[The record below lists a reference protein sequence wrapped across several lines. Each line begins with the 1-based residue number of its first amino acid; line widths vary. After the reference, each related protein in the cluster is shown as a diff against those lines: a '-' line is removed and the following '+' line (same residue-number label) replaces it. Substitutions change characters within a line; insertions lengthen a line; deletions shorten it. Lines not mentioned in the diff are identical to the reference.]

1 MILDETIH
9 LLRERYG
16 SLHNIFLQKVLFG
29 LHITVVELSEGLIG
43 FASTVPPADNEVH
56 CKKDKR
62 YFGPFSP
69 LQFTGQ
75 SINDLFAL
83 PNEKNLILSLKAA
96 VINALSSPL
105 LGNNRGTLLV
115 GADPVALINRE
126 WLSGK
131 KVSLVG
137 AFHSYI
143 EKFTAL
149 GCQLKVLEL
158 NENVLQN
165 NEKQYFAPASAYP
178 YLLPESDLVVITGLT
193 LVNQTFADLAK
204 CLSPTSLNIV
214 TGPTSSFLPDAL
226 FNKNIHLVG
235 GTRLTRPDLIFQLA
249 AEGGAGYHLFRYCA
263 EKITLVENIKDPRLQ
278 IS

>member
-115 GADPVALINRE
+115 GADPVDLINRE

-131 KVSLVG
+131 KSKFGWSISFVYRKIHSPGLSVKSTG
-137 AFHSYI
+137 AQRKCSP
-143 EKFTAL
+143 
-149 GCQLKVLEL
+149 
-158 NENVLQN
+158 
-165 NEKQYFAPASAYP
+165 KQ
-178 YLLPESDLVVITGLT
+178 
-193 LVNQTFADLAK
+193 
-204 CLSPTSLNIV
+204 
-214 TGPTSSFLPDAL
+214 
-226 FNKNIHLVG
+226 
-235 GTRLTRPDLIFQLA
+235 
-249 AEGGAGYHLFRYCA
+249 
-263 EKITLVENIKDPRLQ
+263 
-278 IS
+278 